1 MSAFKTVRGMRDFLP
16 KDAEKMRHVEQT
28 ARELAR
34 LYGYEEV
41 ITPVVESYDLLA
53 AKAGEE
59 IRLRMYAFNDM
70 GGRKVALRP
79 EFTASIAR
87 LVATKL
93 RTAPK
98 PLRLFCVGSLYR
110 YDEPQYGRF
119 REFWQANYEL
129 MGSSKPEADAEIL
142 TITNDLLKRLG
153 IRNHYLKIGHMGIL
167 REILSQEG
175 MNEDQQNQVMQLL
188 DKKRWEEALTLIQD
202 SGISE
207 QCLTTLRNVL
217 EIKGKEPARVVKKI
231 MEAVKE
237 YEKAVAAAENLREI
251 LDLATQSKV
260 KFKTLIEAGFA
271 RGLEYYT
278 GMIVE
283 AYVPELDFALE
294 GGGRYDRLIELFGG
308 EPTPAVGVASGIDSI
323 VLAMKRQKVLAKV
336 PREKRVLLIPV
347 NPEMRSRVFEVSS
360 MLREA
365 DISTE
370 IEVMGRG
377 VSKALSDAA
386 RRGFTHAVLIGPEEA
401 KADKVV
407 LRDMKKRE
415 QKTVKTKKL
424 IKEIRAYTR
433 RRGEI

>member
-28 ARELAR
+28 AQELAC

-41 ITPVVESYDLLA
+41 ITPILESHDLLA

-98 PLRLFCVGSLYR
+98 PLRLFCFGSLYR
-110 YDEPQYGRF
+110 YDEPQFGRF
-119 REFWQANYEL
+119 REFWQADYEL
-129 MGSSKPEADAEIL
+129 MGSNKPEADAEIL
-142 TITNDLLKRLG
+142 ILTSDLLQRLG

-167 REILSQEG
+167 RGILSQEG
-175 MNEDQQNQVMQLL
+175 MNEEQQNQVMQLL
-188 DKKRWEEALTLIQD
+188 DKKRWEEALALVQQL
-202 SGISE
+202 GISQ
-207 QCLTTLRNVL
+207 QCLATLRNIL
-217 EIKGKEPARVVKKI
+217 EIKGKEPTQVIKKI
-231 MEAVKE
+231 METVKN
-237 YEKAVAAAENLREI
+237 YEKAVAATENLEEI
-251 LDLATQSKV
+251 LDLVIQSNV
-260 KFKTLIEAGFA
+260 KFEMLVEAGFA

-278 GMIVE
+278 GMIME

-323 VLAMKRQKVLAKV
+323 ILAMKKQKAKLQV

-347 NPEMRSRVFEVSS
+347 NSEMRSRVFEVSS
-360 MLREA
+360 RLRDA
-365 DISTE
+365 GTSIE

-377 VSKALSDAA
+377 VSKALSDAD
-386 RRGFTHAVLIGPEEA
+386 RRGFTHAIIIGPEEA
-401 KADKVV
+401 KTDKVV

-415 QKTVKTKKL
+415 QKTVKTNNL
-424 IKEIRAYTR
+424 VKEIGMKTR
-433 RRGEI
+433 

>member
-28 ARELAR
+28 ARELAC
-34 LYGYEEV
+34 LYGYEEI
-41 ITPVVESYDLLA
+41 ITPVVESHDLLA

-98 PLRLFCVGSLYR
+98 PLRLFCFGSLYR

-119 REFWQANYEL
+119 REFWQADYEI

-142 TITNDLLKRLG
+142 ILTNDLLQRLG

-167 REILSQEG
+167 RGILNQEG
-175 MNEDQQNQVMQLL
+175 MSEDQQNRVMQLL
-188 DKKRWEEALTLIQD
+188 DKKRWEEAITLVQRLGV
-202 SGISE
+202 SQ

-217 EIKGKEPARVVKKI
+217 EIKGKEPTQVIKKI
-231 MEAVKE
+231 MEAVKN
-237 YEKAVAAAENLREI
+237 YEKAVAAAENLKEI
-251 LDLATQSKV
+251 LDLITKNNV
-260 KFKTLIEAGFA
+260 KLEMLVEAGFA

-278 GMIVE
+278 GMIME

-323 VLAMKRQKVLAKV
+323 ILAMKRQKATFKI
-336 PREKRVLLIPV
+336 PREKRVLLMPL

-365 DISTE
+365 GVSIE

-377 VSKALSDAA
+377 VSKALSDAD

-401 KADKVV
+401 RADRVV

-415 QKTVKTKKL
+415 QKTVKTRNL
-424 IKEIRAYTR
+424 IKIIGV
-433 RRGEI
+433 GEQ